1 MKGWRVTGERSA
13 ATIKRPKGPGQRWL
27 IPVQPDRNCSIHFG
41 RLQAHMQLREDL
53 AQIPVAVFGNGW
65 GYWQSLFHRD
75 DHKTI
80 AKFITEHSSFKQRY
94 IDMVKS
100 VMPKHFAAVH
110 CRLGDREAIPL
121 FNCSAFGFG
130 MGLDETW
137 PMMTKNSICMR
148 PVLKPK
154 GKTSKELVPAPEFMS
169 MAQAVAAWELPEE
182 IKTVYIATN
191 RPKDP
196 VVKNVTKVLEARKMQ
211 VWTWETISPRLK
223 IGTGAPRDGTVTSIM
238 EQSVAIQADRFLPS
252 FPSSWGSVV
261 LTRRLVAEKPDAEE
275 QHELMVRN
283 LELWGQK
290 TKCNFNYTWN
300 VSD

>member
-1 MKGWRVTGERSA
+1 MAPKERENLSHMS
-13 ATIKRPKGPGQRWL
+13 P
-27 IPVQPDRNCSIHFG
+27 RNCSIHFG

-154 GKTSKELVPAPEFMS
+154 GKTSKEPSSAS
-169 MAQAVAAWELPEE
+169 SQAFSFV
-182 IKTVYIATN
+182 
-191 RPKDP
+191 
-196 VVKNVTKVLEARKMQ
+196 Q
-211 VWTWETISPRLK
+211 LK
-223 IGTGAPRDGTVTSIM
+223 IALPLIRWP
-238 EQSVAIQADRFLPS
+238 DRP
-252 FPSSWGSVV
+252 VV
-261 LTRRLVAEKPDAEE
+261 LTSWE
-275 QHELMVRN
+275 
-283 LELWGQK
+283 
-290 TKCNFNYTWN
+290 
-300 VSD
+300 